1 MVVANASN
9 AAAVSDA
16 LAERIEGFRVVL
28 DDRSLATALV
38 AIQGP
43 LSRQVMAPLTDLAIA
58 DLRNYAIGDG
68 HVAGQP
74 ALVARTG
81 YTGEDG
87 FEVFVDVASAGH
99 VWTR

>member
-43 LSRQVMAPLTDLAIA
+43 LSRQVMAPLTDLRSPICATTRSA
-58 DLRNYAIGDG
+58 TGMW
-68 HVAGQP
+68 P
-74 ALVARTG
+74 ASRRSWPAPATPART
-81 YTGEDG
+81 
-87 FEVFVDVASAGH
+87 ASRSS
-99 VWTR
+99 WTSPRPAMSGTR